1 MMRKVKPWPNAS
13 RERLLFD
20 SGAKTI
26 VGIDEVG
33 KGSWAG
39 PLVIGIAMLSREMV
53 FSDEPAVA
61 LGGARDSKQLSEL
74 QREEIFDQVAA
85 KCLRW
90 AIGAASALECDELGM
105 VEAQRLATSRG
116 FAAFAGA
123 SAGSDLSI
131 GSAVRMPGGDT
142 AIVDAAIV
150 ETVSLDAAIVDA
162 AIVDG
167 RWDFVSPHARKVM
180 LEVKADADC
189 VSVAAASVLAK
200 VSRDRMMRS
209 LAGDYPQWHFD
220 TNKGYPC
227 PKHRIALQG
236 YGPSAIHR
244 TSWAFMPNYVP
255 WLKTNLKTN

>member
-1 MMRKVKPWPNAS
+1 MRKVKPWPNAS

-74 QREEIFDQVAA
+74 QREEIFDQVAT

-105 VEAQRLATSRG
+105 VEAQRLATARG

-123 SAGSDLSI
+123 SVGSDLSI
-131 GSAVRMPGGDT
+131 GGAVRTPGGDT
-142 AIVDAAIV
+142 EII
-150 ETVSLDAAIVDA
+150 DAAIVDA

-180 LEVKADADC
+180 LEVKADANC

-200 VSRDRMMRS
+200 VSRDRMMRL

-255 WLKTNLKTN
+255 WLKTNSKSN

>member
-1 MMRKVKPWPNAS
+1 MRKSKPWPHAS
-13 RERLLFD
+13 RERLLFE

-61 LGGARDSKQLSEL
+61 LGGVRDSKQLSEL
-74 QREEIFDQVAA
+74 QREDIFDQVAA
-85 KCLRW
+85 RCSRW
-90 AIGAASALECDELGM
+90 SIGAASALECDQLGM
-105 VEAQRLATSRG
+105 VEAQRLATARG
-116 FAAFAGA
+116 FASLSVA
-123 SAGSDLSI
+123 S
-131 GSAVRMPGGDT
+131 
-142 AIVDAAIV
+142 VDV
-150 ETVSLDAAIVDA
+150 

-167 RWDFVSPHARKVM
+167 RWDFVSPHARKV
-180 LEVKADADC
+180 LVEVKADADC

-227 PKHRIALQG
+227 PKHRAALQG

-255 WLKTNLKTN
+255 WLKTN

>member
-1 MMRKVKPWPNAS
+1 MRKSKPWPHAS
-13 RERLLFD
+13 RERVLFE

-61 LGGARDSKQLSEL
+61 LGGVRDSKQLSEM
-74 QREEIFDQVAA
+74 QREDIFDQVAA
-85 KCLRW
+85 RCLRW
-90 AIGAASALECDELGM
+90 SIGAASALECDQLGM
-105 VEAQRLATSRG
+105 VEAQRLATARG
-116 FAAFAGA
+116 FASLSVA
-123 SAGSDLSI
+123 S
-131 GSAVRMPGGDT
+131 
-142 AIVDAAIV
+142 VDV
-150 ETVSLDAAIVDA
+150 

-167 RWDFVSPHARKVM
+167 RWDFVSPHARKV
-180 LEVKADADC
+180 LVEVKADADC

-227 PKHRIALQG
+227 PKHRAALQG

-255 WLKTNLKTN
+255 WLKLTS

>member
-1 MMRKVKPWPNAS
+1 MRKSKPWPHAS
-13 RERLLFD
+13 RERLLFE

-39 PLVIGIAMLSREMV
+39 PLVIGIALLSREMV

-61 LGGARDSKQLSEL
+61 LGGVRDSKQLSEL

-85 KCLRW
+85 RCVRW
-90 AIGAASALECDELGM
+90 SIGAASALECDELGM
-105 VEAQRLATSRG
+105 VEAQRLATARG
-116 FAAFAGA
+116 FAALAIA
-123 SAGSDLSI
+123 S
-131 GSAVRMPGGDT
+131 
-142 AIVDAAIV
+142 VDV
-150 ETVSLDAAIVDA
+150 

-167 RWDFVSPHARKVM
+167 RWDFVSPHARKV
-180 LEVKADADC
+180 LVEVKADADC

-227 PKHRIALQG
+227 PKHRAALQG

-255 WLKTNLKTN
+255 WLKTN

>member
-1 MMRKVKPWPNAS
+1 MRKIKPWPNAT
-13 RERLLFD
+13 RERALFGR
-20 SGAKTI
+20 GAKTI

-39 PLVIGIAMLSREMV
+39 PLVVGIAMLSREMV
-53 FSDEPAVA
+53 FSDEPAVL
-61 LGGARDSKQLSEL
+61 LGGVRDSKQLSEM
-74 QREEIFDQVAA
+74 QREEMFDHVAA
-85 KCLRW
+85 NCLRW
-90 AIGAASALECDELGM
+90 SIGAASALECDQLGM
-105 VEAQRLATSRG
+105 VAAQRLATARG
-116 FAAFAGA
+116 FAALAGA
-123 SAGSDLSI
+123 S
-131 GSAVRMPGGDT
+131 
-142 AIVDAAIV
+142 VDVASVDGRWDFVASV
-150 ETVSLDAAIVDA
+150 DVASVDA

-167 RWDFVSPHARKVM
+167 RWDFVAPHAREVM

-200 VSRDRMMRS
+200 VSRDRMMRT

-227 PKHRIALQG
+227 PKHRAALQG

>member
-1 MMRKVKPWPNAS
+1 MRKSKPWPHAS
-13 RERLLFD
+13 RERLLFE

-39 PLVIGIAMLSREMV
+39 PLVIGIAMLSRELV

-61 LGGARDSKQLSEL
+61 LGGVRDSKQLSEL

-85 KCLRW
+85 RCVRW
-90 AIGAASALECDELGM
+90 SIGAASALECDQLGM
-105 VEAQRLATSRG
+105 VEAQRLATARG
-116 FAAFAGA
+116 FAALTEA
-123 SAGSDLSI
+123 S
-131 GSAVRMPGGDT
+131 
-142 AIVDAAIV
+142 VDV
-150 ETVSLDAAIVDA
+150 

-167 RWDFVSPHARKVM
+167 RWDFVSPHARKV
-180 LEVKADADC
+180 LVEVKADADC
-189 VSVAAASVLAK
+189 VSVATASVLAK

-227 PKHRIALQG
+227 PKHRAALQG

-255 WLKTNLKTN
+255 WLKTN

>member
-1 MMRKVKPWPNAS
+1 MRKIKPWPNAT
-13 RERLLFD
+13 RERALFGR
-20 SGAKTI
+20 GAKTI

-39 PLVIGIAMLSREMV
+39 PLVVGIAMLSREMV
-53 FSDEPAVA
+53 FSDEPAVL
-61 LGGARDSKQLSEL
+61 LGGVRDSKQLSEM
-74 QREEIFDQVAA
+74 QREEMFDHVAA
-85 KCLRW
+85 NCLRW
-90 AIGAASALECDELGM
+90 SIGAASALECDQLGM
-105 VEAQRLATSRG
+105 VAAQRLATARG
-116 FAAFAGA
+116 FAALAGA
-123 SAGSDLSI
+123 S
-131 GSAVRMPGGDT
+131 
-142 AIVDAAIV
+142 VDVASVDVA
-150 ETVSLDAAIVDA
+150 SVDA

-167 RWDFVSPHARKVM
+167 RWDFVAPHAREVM

-200 VSRDRMMRS
+200 VSRDRMMRT

-227 PKHRIALQG
+227 PKHRDALQG

-255 WLKTNLKTN
+255 WLKTNLKSNLKSNLKTN

>member
-1 MMRKVKPWPNAS
+1 MRKSKPWPHAS
-13 RERLLFD
+13 RERLLFE

-61 LGGARDSKQLSEL
+61 LGGVRDSKQLSEL

-85 KCLRW
+85 RCVRW
-90 AIGAASALECDELGM
+90 SIGAASALECDQLGM
-105 VEAQRLATSRG
+105 VEAQRLATARG
-116 FAAFAGA
+116 FAAMAEA
-123 SAGSDLSI
+123 S
-131 GSAVRMPGGDT
+131 
-142 AIVDAAIV
+142 VDV
-150 ETVSLDAAIVDA
+150 

-167 RWDFVSPHARKVM
+167 RWDFVSPHARKV
-180 LEVKADADC
+180 LVEVKADADC

-227 PKHRIALQG
+227 PKHRAALQ
-236 YGPSAIHR
+236 
-244 TSWAFMPNYVP
+244 
-255 WLKTNLKTN
+255 

>member
-1 MMRKVKPWPNAS
+1 MRKSKPWPHAV

-61 LGGARDSKQLSEL
+61 LGGVRDSKQLSEL
-74 QREEIFDQVAA
+74 QREEIFDQVAD

-90 AIGAASALECDELGM
+90 SIGTASALECDQLGM
-105 VEAQRLATSRG
+105 VEAQRLATARG
-116 FAAFAGA
+116 FAALAVA
-123 SAGSDLSI
+123 S
-131 GSAVRMPGGDT
+131 VDT
-142 AIVDAAIV
+142 AIV
-150 ETVSLDAAIVDA
+150 DAAIVDA

-167 RWDFVSPHARKVM
+167 RWDFVSPHARKV
-180 LEVKADADC
+180 LVEVKADTDC

-227 PKHRIALQG
+227 PKHRAALQG

-255 WLKTNLKTN
+255 WLKTN

>member
-1 MMRKVKPWPNAS
+1 MRKSKPWPHAS
-13 RERLLFD
+13 RERLLFE

-61 LGGARDSKQLSEL
+61 LGGVRDSKQLSEL
-74 QREEIFDQVAA
+74 QREDIFDQVAA
-85 KCLRW
+85 RCSRW
-90 AIGAASALECDELGM
+90 SIGAASALECDQLGM
-105 VEAQRLATSRG
+105 VEAQRLATARG
-116 FAAFAGA
+116 FAALSVA
-123 SAGSDLSI
+123 S
-131 GSAVRMPGGDT
+131 
-142 AIVDAAIV
+142 VDV
-150 ETVSLDAAIVDA
+150 

-167 RWDFVSPHARKVM
+167 RWDFVSPHARKV
-180 LEVKADADC
+180 LVEVKADADC

-209 LAGDYPQWHFD
+209 LASDYPQWHFD

-227 PKHRIALQG
+227 PKHRAALQG

-255 WLKTNLKTN
+255 WLKLTS

>member
-1 MMRKVKPWPNAS
+1 MRKPKPWPHAS
-13 RERLLFD
+13 RERRLFE

-39 PLVIGIAMLSREMV
+39 PLVIGIAMLNREMV

-61 LGGARDSKQLSEL
+61 LGGVRDSKQLSEP

-85 KCLRW
+85 RCLRW
-90 AIGAASALECDELGM
+90 SIGTASALECDQLGM
-105 VEAQRLATSRG
+105 VEAQRLATARG
-116 FAAFAGA
+116 FAALAIA
-123 SAGSDLSI
+123 S
-131 GSAVRMPGGDT
+131 
-142 AIVDAAIV
+142 VDV
-150 ETVSLDAAIVDA
+150 

-167 RWDFVSPHARKVM
+167 RWDFVSPHARKV
-180 LEVKADADC
+180 LVEVKADADC

-227 PKHRIALQG
+227 PKHRAALQG

-255 WLKTNLKTN
+255 WLKTS

>member
-1 MMRKVKPWPNAS
+1 MQKSKPWPHAS
-13 RERLLFD
+13 RERLLFE

-39 PLVIGIAMLSREMV
+39 PLVIGIAMLSRETV
-53 FSDEPAVA
+53 FTDEPAVA
-61 LGGARDSKQLSEL
+61 LGGVRDSKQLSES

-85 KCLRW
+85 RCVRW
-90 AIGAASALECDELGM
+90 SIGAASALECDQLGM
-105 VEAQRLATSRG
+105 VEAQRLATVRG
-116 FAAFAGA
+116 FAA
-123 SAGSDLSI
+123 LSVP
-131 GSAVRMPGGDT
+131 S
-142 AIVDAAIV
+142 VDV
-150 ETVSLDAAIVDA
+150 

-167 RWDFVSPHARKVM
+167 RWDFVSPHARKV
-180 LEVKADADC
+180 LVEVKADADC

-227 PKHRIALQG
+227 PKHRAALQG

-255 WLKTNLKTN
+255 WLKTN

>member
-1 MMRKVKPWPNAS
+1 MRKSKPWPHAS
-13 RERLLFD
+13 RERLLFE

-39 PLVIGIAMLSREMV
+39 PLVIGIAMLSRELV

-61 LGGARDSKQLSEL
+61 LGGVRDSKQLSEL
-74 QREEIFDQVAA
+74 QREEIFDQVATR
-85 KCLRW
+85 CVRW
-90 AIGAASALECDELGM
+90 SIGAASALECDQLGM
-105 VEAQRLATSRG
+105 VEAQRLATARG
-116 FAAFAGA
+116 FAALAEA
-123 SAGSDLSI
+123 S
-131 GSAVRMPGGDT
+131 
-142 AIVDAAIV
+142 VDV
-150 ETVSLDAAIVDA
+150 

-167 RWDFVSPHARKVM
+167 RWDFVSPHARKV
-180 LEVKADADC
+180 LVEVKADADC

-220 TNKGYPC
+220 SNKGYPC
-227 PKHRIALQG
+227 PKHRAALQG

-255 WLKTNLKTN
+255 WLKTN

>member
-1 MMRKVKPWPNAS
+1 
-13 RERLLFD
+13 LFE

-39 PLVIGIAMLSREMV
+39 PLVIGIAMLNREMV

-61 LGGARDSKQLSEL
+61 LGGARDSKQLSEP

-85 KCLRW
+85 RCLRW
-90 AIGAASALECDELGM
+90 SIGTASALECDQLGM
-105 VEAQRLATSRG
+105 VEAQRLATARG
-116 FAAFAGA
+116 FAALAMA
-123 SAGSDLSI
+123 S
-131 GSAVRMPGGDT
+131 
-142 AIVDAAIV
+142 VDV
-150 ETVSLDAAIVDA
+150 

-167 RWDFVSPHARKVM
+167 RWDFVSPHARKV
-180 LEVKADADC
+180 LVEVKADADC

-227 PKHRIALQG
+227 PKHRAALQG

-255 WLKTNLKTN
+255 WLKTS

>member
-1 MMRKVKPWPNAS
+1 MRKPKPWPQAS
-13 RERLLFD
+13 RERRLFE

-39 PLVIGIAMLSREMV
+39 PLVIGIAMLNREMV

-61 LGGARDSKQLSEL
+61 LGGVRDSKQLSEL
-74 QREEIFDQVAA
+74 QREEIFDQIAA
-85 KCLRW
+85 RCLRW
-90 AIGAASALECDELGM
+90 SIGTASALECDQLGM
-105 VEAQRLATSRG
+105 VEAQRLATARG
-116 FAAFAGA
+116 FAALAIA
-123 SAGSDLSI
+123 S
-131 GSAVRMPGGDT
+131 
-142 AIVDAAIV
+142 VDV
-150 ETVSLDAAIVDA
+150 

-167 RWDFVSPHARKVM
+167 RWDFVSPHARKV
-180 LEVKADADC
+180 LVEVKADADC

-220 TNKGYPC
+220 SNKGYPC
-227 PKHRIALQG
+227 PKHRAALQG

-255 WLKTNLKTN
+255 WLKTS

>member
-1 MMRKVKPWPNAS
+1 
-13 RERLLFD
+13 
-20 SGAKTI
+20 
-26 VGIDEVG
+26 
-33 KGSWAG
+33 
-39 PLVIGIAMLSREMV
+39 
-53 FSDEPAVA
+53 
-61 LGGARDSKQLSEL
+61 
-74 QREEIFDQVAA
+74 
-85 KCLRW
+85 
-90 AIGAASALECDELGM
+90 M

-142 AIVDAAIV
+142 
-150 ETVSLDAAIVDA
+150 AIVDA

>member
-1 MMRKVKPWPNAS
+1 MRKIKPWPNAS
-13 RERLLFD
+13 RERLLFE

-39 PLVIGIAMLSREMV
+39 PLVIGIAMLSCEV
-53 FSDEPAVA
+53 IFSDEPAVS
-61 LGGARDSKQLSEL
+61 LGGVRDSKQLSEL
-74 QREEIFDQVAA
+74 QREEMFEQVAA

-90 AIGAASALECDELGM
+90 ATGAASAIECDQLGM
-105 VEAQRLATSRG
+105 VEAQRLATARG
-116 FAAFAGA
+116 FAALEIGGGAG
-123 SAGSDLSI
+123 
-131 GSAVRMPGGDT
+131 
-142 AIVDAAIV
+142 VDAARV
-150 ETVSLDAAIVDA
+150 DAALVDA

-180 LEVKADADC
+180 LEIKADADC

-200 VSRDRMMRS
+200 VSRDREMRA

-227 PKHRIALQG
+227 PKHRVALQG

-244 TSWAFMPNYVP
+244 TSWAFMPNYLP
-255 WLKTNLKTN
+255 WLKTN

>member
-20 SGAKTI
+20 SGVKTI

-61 LGGARDSKQLSEL
+61 LGGARDSKQLSEM

-131 GSAVRMPGGDT
+131 GSAVRTLGG
-142 AIVDAAIV
+142 
-150 ETVSLDAAIVDA
+150 DAAIVDA

-255 WLKTNLKTN
+255 WLKTNLKIN

>member
-1 MMRKVKPWPNAS
+1 MRKVKPWPNAS

-74 QREEIFDQVAA
+74 QREEIFDQVAT

-105 VEAQRLATSRG
+105 VEAQRLATARG

-131 GSAVRMPGGDT
+131 GGAVRTPGGDT
-142 AIVDAAIV
+142 EII
-150 ETVSLDAAIVDA
+150 DAAIVDA

-167 RWDFVSPHARKVM
+167 RWDFVSPYARKVM
-180 LEVKADADC
+180 LEVKADANC

-255 WLKTNLKTN
+255 WLKTNSKSN

>member
-1 MMRKVKPWPNAS
+1 MRKIKPWPNAS
-13 RERLLFD
+13 RERLLFE

-39 PLVIGIAMLSREMV
+39 PLVIGIAMLSREV
-53 FSDEPAVA
+53 IFSDEPAVL
-61 LGGARDSKQLSEL
+61 LGGVRDSKQLSEL
-74 QREEIFDQVAA
+74 QREEMFEQVAA

-90 AIGAASALECDELGM
+90 ATGAASALECDQLGM
-105 VEAQRLATSRG
+105 VEAQRLATARG
-116 FAAFAGA
+116 FAALEIGGGAG
-123 SAGSDLSI
+123 
-131 GSAVRMPGGDT
+131 
-142 AIVDAAIV
+142 VDAAIV
-150 ETVSLDAAIVDA
+150 DAAIVDA

-200 VSRDRMMRS
+200 VSRDREMRAF
-209 LAGDYPQWHFD
+209 AGDYPQWHFD

-227 PKHRIALQG
+227 PKHRAALQG

-255 WLKTNLKTN
+255 WLSR

>member
-1 MMRKVKPWPNAS
+1 MRKSKPWPHAS
-13 RERLLFD
+13 RERLLFE

-61 LGGARDSKQLSEL
+61 LGGVRDSKQLSEM
-74 QREEIFDQVAA
+74 QREDIFDQVAA
-85 KCLRW
+85 RCLRW
-90 AIGAASALECDELGM
+90 SIGAASALECDQLGM
-105 VEAQRLATSRG
+105 VEAQRLATARG
-116 FAAFAGA
+116 FAA
-123 SAGSDLSI
+123 LSVV
-131 GSAVRMPGGDT
+131 S
-142 AIVDAAIV
+142 VDV
-150 ETVSLDAAIVDA
+150 

-167 RWDFVSPHARKVM
+167 RWDFVSPHARKV
-180 LEVKADADC
+180 LVEVKADADC

-227 PKHRIALQG
+227 AKHRAALQG

-255 WLKTNLKTN
+255 WLKLTS

>member
-1 MMRKVKPWPNAS
+1 MRKVKPWPNAS

-74 QREEIFDQVAA
+74 QREEIFDQVAT

-105 VEAQRLATSRG
+105 VEAQRLATARG

-131 GSAVRMPGGDT
+131 GVAVRTPGGDT
-142 AIVDAAIV
+142 AII
-150 ETVSLDAAIVDA
+150 DA

-180 LEVKADADC
+180 LEVKADANC

-200 VSRDRMMRS
+200 VSRDRMMRL

-255 WLKTNLKTN
+255 WLKTNSKTN

>member
-1 MMRKVKPWPNAS
+1 MRKIKPWPNAT
-13 RERLLFD
+13 RERALFGR
-20 SGAKTI
+20 GAKTI

-39 PLVIGIAMLSREMV
+39 PLVVGIAMLSREMV
-53 FSDEPAVA
+53 FSDEPAVL
-61 LGGARDSKQLSEL
+61 LGGVRDSKQLSEM
-74 QREEIFDQVAA
+74 QREEMFDHVAA
-85 KCLRW
+85 NCLRW
-90 AIGAASALECDELGM
+90 SIGAASALECDQLGM
-105 VEAQRLATSRG
+105 VAAQRLATARG
-116 FAAFAGA
+116 FAALAGA
-123 SAGSDLSI
+123 S
-131 GSAVRMPGGDT
+131 
-142 AIVDAAIV
+142 VDV
-150 ETVSLDAAIVDA
+150 

-167 RWDFVSPHARKVM
+167 RWDFVAPHAREVM

-200 VSRDRMMRS
+200 VSRDRMMRA

-227 PKHRIALQG
+227 PKHRAALQG

-255 WLKTNLKTN
+255 WLKTNLKSNLKSNPKSNLTTN

>member
-1 MMRKVKPWPNAS
+1 MRKVKPWPNAS

-61 LGGARDSKQLSEL
+61 LGGARDSKQLSEM

-131 GSAVRMPGGDT
+131 GSAVRTLGG
-142 AIVDAAIV
+142 
-150 ETVSLDAAIVDA
+150 DAAIVDA

>member
-1 MMRKVKPWPNAS
+1 MRKIKPWPNAT
-13 RERLLFD
+13 RERALFGR
-20 SGAKTI
+20 GAKTI

-39 PLVIGIAMLSREMV
+39 PLVVGIAMLSREMV
-53 FSDEPAVA
+53 FSDEPAVL
-61 LGGARDSKQLSEL
+61 LGGVRDSKQLSEM
-74 QREEIFDQVAA
+74 QREEMFDHVAA
-85 KCLRW
+85 NCLRW
-90 AIGAASALECDELGM
+90 SIGAASALECDQLGM
-105 VEAQRLATSRG
+105 VAAQRLATARG
-116 FAAFAGA
+116 FAALAGA
-123 SAGSDLSI
+123 SVD
-131 GSAVRMPGGDT
+131 V
-142 AIVDAAIV
+142 AIVDGRWDFVASVDVA
-150 ETVSLDAAIVDA
+150 SVDA

-167 RWDFVSPHARKVM
+167 RWDFVAPHAREVM

-200 VSRDRMMRS
+200 VSRDRMMRT

-227 PKHRIALQG
+227 PKHRAALQG

-255 WLKTNLKTN
+255 WLKTNLKSNLKSNLKTN

>member
-1 MMRKVKPWPNAS
+1 MRKSKPWPHAS
-13 RERLLFD
+13 RERLLFE

-61 LGGARDSKQLSEL
+61 LGGVRDSKQLSEV
-74 QREEIFDQVAA
+74 QREDIFDQVAA
-85 KCLRW
+85 RCLRW
-90 AIGAASALECDELGM
+90 SIGAASALECDQLGM
-105 VEAQRLATSRG
+105 VEAQRLATARG
-116 FAAFAGA
+116 FAALSVA
-123 SAGSDLSI
+123 S
-131 GSAVRMPGGDT
+131 
-142 AIVDAAIV
+142 VDV
-150 ETVSLDAAIVDA
+150 

-167 RWDFVSPHARKVM
+167 RWDFVSPHARKV
-180 LEVKADADC
+180 LVEVKADADC

-227 PKHRIALQG
+227 PKHRAALQG

-255 WLKTNLKTN
+255 WLKTN

>member
-1 MMRKVKPWPNAS
+1 MRKSKPWPHAS
-13 RERLLFD
+13 RERLLFE

-61 LGGARDSKQLSEL
+61 LGGVRDSKQLSEL
-74 QREEIFDQVAA
+74 QREDIFDQVAA
-85 KCLRW
+85 RCLRW
-90 AIGAASALECDELGM
+90 SIGAASALECDQLGM
-105 VEAQRLATSRG
+105 VEAQRLATARG
-116 FAAFAGA
+116 FAA
-123 SAGSDLSI
+123 LSVV
-131 GSAVRMPGGDT
+131 S
-142 AIVDAAIV
+142 VDV
-150 ETVSLDAAIVDA
+150 

-167 RWDFVSPHARKVM
+167 RWDFVSPHARKV
-180 LEVKADADC
+180 LVEVKADADC

-227 PKHRIALQG
+227 PKHRAALQG

-255 WLKTNLKTN
+255 WLSR